1 MIGKLSSPLAPTPL
15 TTNAPN
21 TEVKAP
27 EAQLP
32 QEAYVP
38 SDKSGPSLSQ
48 LALAGVGAIS
58 VFSPMAKAAPQAQVQ
73 VQKQPSFKSMQKA
86 YFEVEAEISAEKL
99 KDLEIPRIAPEP
111 TASFVLPGSAR
122 VELYSPSDA
131 KAPSTDLVINLGH
144 GLVLDS
150 AGHLSLL
157 TQSGSE
163 LKDFNSLE
171 KSDGGYLTT
180 HVTREGNL
188 FRSVDPD
195 GGRVNI
201 DDKDNGA
208 ILRSKDAFY
217 AVSGGT
223 GGPSTIIIGHQDHKE
238 QNYQIDWK
246 GTEATI
252 KLPNHKEIKV
262 LVGLDKAIV
271 QTAEGQ
277 KEYPITARH
286 VIRQDADITVD
297 QKFKV
302 KDANQELE
310 AFKAKLDEV
319 EPGFTK
325 SHPVTMALVEHT
337 MKNADFADL
346 LKTQKDITPLEV
358 GVNAA
363 SVGTTLAVGS
373 ALLGQSQALGL
384 GAQAMS
390 FKGAAIGLAQQ
401 AMAAKT
407 GAQAAAAAGNLSEAA
422 RLGQQAQSL
431 ASQAQAV
438 GGQAKTIGGQAMEI
452 GHHAKEAAHLAKTLT
467 IVGGSM
473 AIVDGLITSY
483 NGFKE
488 IDAVDAARQVV
499 SAKLQDIA
507 AEEDA
512 KTFELAKQDF
522 EELTPTLNKLARHAD
537 VTLNIGGVKV
547 GCGALTLASAF
558 MSGPVAPIV
567 AGAVGSV
574 CYAGTAIYDH
584 YRD

>member
-111 TASFVLPGSAR
+111 IASFVLPGSAR

-131 KAPSTDLVINLGH
+131 KAPSTDLLINLGH